1 MGVLSWELKQAHLAE
16 RMSPPKPTKQQ
27 VRKAFYK
34 ADSDGNGKL
43 TVEEFKVAMLE
54 LVDDPKTKKGMKK
67 DMKNKDMMEMII
79 SSIDSDGDS
88 MISLEEFFVML
99 DCDKEGNEKQ
109 MFLNLVR
116 SADKNKDG
124 FISAKEM
131 KELSK
136 KMGGGMFEKE
146 EDFKILLMMAD
157 LDGDR
162 KISIEEMAGVF
173 TDEPKKRDP
182 KDEAKAMFRMCDIDG
197 DGFISKKEIVKFFK
211 IMDLV
216 SDEDD
221 PQLKMMINMVM
232 AEADK
237 DKDGKLNY
245 KEFCAVLDKN

>member
-1 MGVLSWELKQAHLAE
+1 MGQRVHIFAMEG
-16 RMSPPKPTKQQ
+16 KPTKQQ

-54 LVDDPKTKKGMKK
+54 LVDDPKTKKGMKE

-88 MISLEEFFVML
+88 MISLEEFFMML
-99 DCDKEGNEKQ
+99 GCEKEGNEKQ
-109 MFLNLVR
+109 MFMNMIR

-136 KMGGGMFEKE
+136 KMGGGMFETEK
-146 EDFKILLMMAD
+146 DFQMLLMVAD

-162 KISIEEMAGVF
+162 KISIEEIASFF
-173 TDEPKKRDP
+173 TDGPKKKDP
-182 KDEAKAMFRMCDIDG
+182 KEKAKSMFRMCDVDG
-197 DGFISKKEIVKFFK
+197 DGYISKKEIVKFFK

-216 SDEDD
+216 SDDDD
-221 PQLKMMINMVM
+221 PGLKMMVNMIM

-237 DKDGKLNY
+237 DKDGKLNFE
-245 KEFCAVLDKN
+245 EFCAVMDN